1 MTQNG
6 EAACLRKCV
15 SGWLLASESQCLCR
29 LRRLLSCGHL
39 LLLLSFRLRLG
50 LSCGQLLLLG
60 LLFCRVRVKLKAFF
74 TELLPRLSVLPISE
88 ELCEVSAEASS
99 TGVAS
104 LRTP

>member
-29 LRRLLSCGHL
+29 LRRLVSCGHL

-50 LSCGQLLLLG
+50 PSLSFRLG
-60 LLFCRVRVKLKAFF
+60 LLFCRVKGEAESFF
-74 TELLPRLSVLPISE
+74 RCPGCE
-88 ELCEVSAEASS
+88 ESCEVSAEASP
-99 TGVAS
+99 TGLAF